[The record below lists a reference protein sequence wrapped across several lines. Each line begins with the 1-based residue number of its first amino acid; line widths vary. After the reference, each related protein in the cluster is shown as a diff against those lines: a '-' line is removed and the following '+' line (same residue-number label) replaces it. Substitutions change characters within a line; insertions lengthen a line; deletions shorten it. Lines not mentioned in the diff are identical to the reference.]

1 MSEDLRVTSEER
13 TYLRDLALRYL
24 QYAHLPVM
32 AERTELWYDHNE
44 LKGSRPVVVFES
56 GGAQGEMMPTPHCTS
71 PLARGIE
78 FGLQYP
84 ITEYE
89 MLGDDKVISPE
100 FRVGWQIHMREFDMD
115 LTEERAEDAEG
126 RNLGFA
132 MHYPVKD
139 LATDLPKLKYSTY
152 HADRAATLANKAAVE
167 EVIGDLMPVVLNN
180 WSICWVG
187 NPSYK
192 VLRLMG
198 MEAML
203 MAMMDRPD
211 EMKQLYRFVTED
223 IKRYLLWQEQ
233 EGLLTLNNGN
243 HYAGAGSYG
252 FSRELGQRGE
262 GVSPSSSPLSASSL
276 AKSQQHQQKQQQDAG
291 KMPAT
296 HADKMSATR
305 VRVGDLWIN
314 MNSQE
319 TVGISP
325 EMFEEFVY
333 PSYQTLA
340 EMAGLVYF
348 GCCEP
353 VHSIWENCLSKLPHL
368 RKVSVS
374 PWCDEVKIGR
384 WLREANVIYSR
395 KPRPNY
401 IGVGQLDEDAFAEH
415 VAQTVRAARGGHL
428 EIVFRDIYTLCG
440 DLTKPRR
447 AVEIVRRQ
455 FDKIW

>member
-1 MSEDLRVTSEER
+1 M
-13 TYLRDLALRYL
+13 
-24 QYAHLPVM
+24 
-32 AERTELWYDHNE
+32 
-44 LKGSRPVVVFES
+44 
-56 GGAQGEMMPTPHCTS
+56 
-71 PLARGIE
+71 
-78 FGLQYP
+78 
-84 ITEYE
+84 
-89 MLGDDKVISPE
+89 
-100 FRVGWQIHMREFDMD
+100 
-115 LTEERAEDAEG
+115 
-126 RNLGFA
+126 
-132 MHYPVKD
+132 
-139 LATDLPKLKYSTY
+139 
-152 HADRAATLANKAAVE
+152 
-167 EVIGDLMPVVLNN
+167 
-180 WSICWVG
+180 CWIG

-198 MEAML
+198 MENML

-211 EMKQLYRFVTED
+211 EMKHLYRFVTED
-223 IKRYLLWQEQ
+223 LKRYMLWQES

-262 GVSPSSSPLSASSL
+262 GVSPACGEGVPPASSPFPASSL
-276 AKSQQHQQKQQQDAG
+276 AQSQQHQQKQQQDAG
-291 KMPAT
+291 RMPAT
-296 HADKMSATR
+296 RADKMSATR
-305 VRVGDLWIN
+305 VRVSDLWMN

-333 PSYQTLA
+333 PSYHALA

-374 PWCDEVKIGR
+374 PWCDEVKIGA
-384 WLREANVIYSR
+384 WLRKANVIYSR
-395 KPRPNY
+395 KPSPNY
-401 IGVGQLDEDAFAEH
+401 IGVGQLDEEAFAEH